1 MKCFT
6 EAVCQITDSRTHVAF
21 LSECRAIWQSGL
33 RVISVYGYKDGVLDV
48 QKYTDNLKNLPEVS
62 GIEHRKITVDKT
74 GLG

>member
-1 MKCFT
+1 M
-6 EAVCQITDSRTHVAF
+6 
-21 LSECRAIWQSGL
+21 SECRAIWQSGL